1 MAELRE
7 PQLSK
12 EVLLSDIVEIECLDV
27 NLYRGQTIVPNEN
40 QHIYGGQFL
49 AQALNAV
56 SKTVKEKFIVHS
68 LHCYFVRPGDPQI
81 PIIYQVDRDHDGKSF
96 AKRSVRG
103 IQKGKVAFHMIA
115 SFALSGYSKG
125 YNIQINDMPDLPPP
139 ENFHS
144 EEELI
149 HEKLRNAQL
158 RVEVRSYLSEQAKF
172 PFATDIRPVDRK
184 LRYER
189 QQDES
194 GVIIFWMRVKDSF
207 RQHQL
212 HKHIC
217 GLAYLSDKHSI
228 GAIAQPYPR
237 DSRSLQRNSID
248 HPIWE
253 RSLQRTSIDHSIW
266 VHRPFRSNEWLL
278 GVFRT
283 SVSYSGKGLCHIEF
297 YQNGTLVA
305 TCVQEGLA
313 RFWPRSLKRNE
324 KQGQKGK
331 L

>member
-7 PQLSK
+7 FQLSK
-12 EVLLSDIVEIECLDV
+12 EVLLSDIAEIECLDV
-27 NLYRGQTIVPNEN
+27 NLYRGQTIVLPTN
-40 QHIYGGQFL
+40 QIVFGGQFL

-56 SKTVKEKFIVHS
+56 SKTVKDNFIVHS

-115 SFALSGYSKG
+115 SFALCGYSKG
-125 YNIQINDMPDLPPP
+125 YNVQINDMPDVPPP
-139 ENFHS
+139 ENFFS
-144 EEELI
+144 EERLS
-149 HEKLRNAQL
+149 HEKLLNVRL
-158 RVEVRSYLSEQAKF
+158 RAKVRSYLLEKVKL
-172 PFATDIRPVDRK
+172 PFATDIRPIDRK
-184 LRYER
+184 LRFER

-194 GVIIFWMRVKDSF
+194 GVIMFWMRVKELL
-207 RQHQL
+207 RQDQFHM
-212 HKHIC
+212 HIC
-217 GLAYLSDKHSI
+217 GLAYLSDMHTL
-228 GAIAQPYPR
+228 GAIVQPYPR
-237 DSRSLQRNSID
+237 DFGSLQRA
-248 HPIWE
+248 
-253 RSLQRTSIDHSIW
+253 SIDHSIW
-266 VHRPFRSNEWLL
+266 VHRSFRSDEWLL

-283 SVSYSGKGLCHIEF
+283 SVSHSGKGLCHIEF
-297 YQNGTLVA
+297 YQNGKLVA

-313 RFWPRSLKRNE
+313 RIWPKSLKRNE